1 MSLKSAETIFI
12 NPLIYIEGNEAM
24 QKATL
29 AFEKRS
35 IRVIKDIHN
44 LKTDVRMVFEGRSLR
59 MLIGPAS

>member
-1 MSLKSAETIFI
+1 MSIRSSEAKFV
-12 NPLIYIEGNEAM
+12 NPLVYIEGNEAM

>member
-35 IRVIKDIHN
+35 VRVIKDIHN

>member
-35 IRVIKDIHN
+35 VRVIKDIHN

-59 MLIGPAS
+59 LLIGPAS

>member
-35 IRVIKDIHN
+35 IRVIKNIHN